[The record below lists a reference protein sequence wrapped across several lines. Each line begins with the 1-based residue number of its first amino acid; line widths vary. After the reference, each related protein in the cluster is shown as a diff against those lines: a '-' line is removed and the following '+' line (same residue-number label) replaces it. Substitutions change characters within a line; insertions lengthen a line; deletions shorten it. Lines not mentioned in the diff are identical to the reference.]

1 MHGIIVRSITVAASK
16 FIILA
21 PVIVALRPFNSLGCE
36 HGLMEV
42 IAVDTMYI
50 YYGSKKETINGAL
63 VGLITGKLSTDG
75 EYTALIN
82 SAYAIS
88 GKV

>member
-1 MHGIIVRSITVAASK
+1 
-16 FIILA
+16 
-21 PVIVALRPFNSLGCE
+21 
-36 HGLMEV
+36 MEV